1 MNDSQIIGRK
11 EQQILIKARRTLPSF
26 RHSITKPSRYSLAV
40 YESVE
45 SEPVVVDWLLCFQH
59 HIKPFA
65 CDGRVGCDKGTVF
78 RNTSALYLHIS
89 KDSCFSDASF
99 QAFFLVVLMTNEQVY
114 YINGRRITLRNSAY
128 NLCGL
133 WNSRVT
139 GCREYDEC
147 GDPLDETYLYRSQR
161 SPWWRARWGYR
172 PWRSESS
179 DGRPRRPP
187 RGNWG
192 PWHQRTWVCAW
203 VPASHGSPPTVA
215 APPWHPPAAAGQRKK
230 IKTLYR
236 WG

>member
-1 MNDSQIIGRK
+1 MNDSQIIERK

-99 QAFFLVVLMTNEQVY
+99 ESHSETRLTISVAFEIVVLQAAESMMSVE
-114 YINGRRITLRNSAY
+114 TL
-128 NLCGL
+128 
-133 WNSRVT
+133 
-139 GCREYDEC
+139 
-147 GDPLDETYLYRSQR
+147 
-161 SPWWRARWGYR
+161 
-172 PWRSESS
+172 
-179 DGRPRRPP
+179 
-187 RGNWG
+187 
-192 PWHQRTWVCAW
+192 
-203 VPASHGSPPTVA
+203 
-215 APPWHPPAAAGQRKK
+215 
-230 IKTLYR
+230 
-236 WG
+236 